1 MAVIIASKNNKRVF
15 YQEQITIGSDL
26 NSDYV
31 MSIGEKFLI
40 TIHYRED
47 EQKCIIINN
56 TNTKK
61 FLHKNTPLGAK
72 AALSSAAK
80 FNIDGSDDYLIIK
93 IADVV
98 HQEKKQRENNLSQVQ
113 QISDA
118 NVNENQGRVAVAPT
132 QTTMSNLSP
141 KEQLEQRKREL
152 EEARTAIIKE
162 TGFATNDIK
171 KRMNVNHKGFVFV
184 HLAMFASA
192 FVSAFGLSNYL
203 TGLKIEESAN
213 FIQMPTN
220 IKVYFLFGII
230 VSALCL
236 ILKQG
241 VFLFYQNKTHSNNGN
256 IHAQKG
262 LIISSSVFFI
272 AVYVINLLY
281 YINLNPVFAI
291 LISLFFVTLNV
302 LMAYAGGYFKYTGHS
317 LAYVLDQ
324 YEYRED
330 FEAVMNGYRTWIGK
344 FINNLSKTKIDSV
357 KDRLFNLQLKSAGEG
372 LLGILTA
379 PFLAYGVSN
388 TLAQCFPDAAGWI
401 RISGLRFSPIFLV
414 LATFL
419 IIFAFISFTSAFTC
433 VRKIQGS
440 SVIKQ
445 DGFSNYLNHGVD
457 ILGLQAV
464 SKLESDKMKALMI
477 GCSIIFIE
485 FTMNTS
491 YFFTE
496 IGGDLQGILLSIIA
510 ALVPTA
516 LLIAETFMLSGTQFE
531 KYACEELLLQLD

>member
-15 YQEQITIGSDL
+15 NQEQITIGSAL

-31 MSIGEKFLI
+31 MSIGENFLI
-40 TIHYRED
+40 TIHYREE

-61 FLHKNTPLGAK
+61 FLHKNVPLGAK
-72 AALSSAAK
+72 ASLSSAAK
-80 FNIDGSDDYLIIK
+80 FEIEGTDDYLIIK

-98 HQEKKQRENNLSQVQ
+98 QQEKVQRQDNLSQIQ
-113 QISDA
+113 QISDSD
-118 NVNENQGRVAVAPT
+118 VNENQGRVAVASKRMDTSHLPA
-132 QTTMSNLSP
+132 
-141 KEQLEQRKREL
+141 KEQLEERKREL

-162 TGFATNDIK
+162 TGFATNDLK
-171 KRMNVNHKGFVFV
+171 KRIDVNHKGFVFV

-192 FVSAFGLSNYL
+192 FVTAFGLSNYL

-220 IKVYFLFGII
+220 IKIYFLFGII

-241 VFLFYQNKTHSNNGN
+241 IFLYYQNKSHSSAGSA
-256 IHAQKG
+256 HAQKG
-262 LIISSSVFFI
+262 LIMSSSVFFV

-302 LMAYAGGYFKYTGHS
+302 LMAYAGGYFKYSAHS
-317 LAYVLDQ
+317 MAYVLDQ

-330 FEAVMNGYRTWIGK
+330 FEAVMNDYRGWISK
-344 FINNLSKTKIDSV
+344 YINNLSKNKIDSI
-357 KDRLFNLQLKSAGEG
+357 KDRLFNLQLKSVGEG
-372 LLGILTA
+372 LLGVLTA

-388 TLAQCFPDAAGWI
+388 TLAQCFPDAAGWV

-419 IIFAFISFTSAFTC
+419 IIFAFLAFTSAFTC
-433 VRKIQGS
+433 VRKIQAS

-445 DGFSNYLNHGVD
+445 DGFSNYLTHGVD
-457 ILGLQAV
+457 IFGLQAV
-464 SKLESDKMKALMI
+464 NKLESDKTKALMI
-477 GCSIIFIE
+477 GCAIIFIE

-531 KYACEELLLQLD
+531 KYACDELLLQLD